1 MCGVMYIW
9 RFLQQQIFSIDEIY
23 LLTEFFTQVDI
34 VSAQRSLLLKI
45 DVQSLSDIWGQK
57 NDPLTLVIFNDA
69 ILIVKRR
76 SGGGNKHLSGAA
88 SVANLRS
95 PSLSRKSMAGP
106 PVTLNHHLKP
116 YKFLEMVHHISV
128 VRVVD
133 ISLVLFIHFH
143 FILQQ
148 ICDCG

>member
-1 MCGVMYIW
+1 M
-9 RFLQQQIFSIDEIY
+9 
-23 LLTEFFTQVDI
+23 
-34 VSAQRSLLLKI
+34 

-76 SGGGNKHLSGAA
+76 AGGGNKHLSAAA

-95 PSLSRKSMAGP
+95 PSLSRKSMMAGP
-106 PVTLNHHLKP
+106 PASFSHHLKP
-116 YKFLEMVHHISV
+116 YKFLEMVYHISV

-133 ISLVLFIHFH
+133 ML
-143 FILQQ
+143 
-148 ICDCG
+148 